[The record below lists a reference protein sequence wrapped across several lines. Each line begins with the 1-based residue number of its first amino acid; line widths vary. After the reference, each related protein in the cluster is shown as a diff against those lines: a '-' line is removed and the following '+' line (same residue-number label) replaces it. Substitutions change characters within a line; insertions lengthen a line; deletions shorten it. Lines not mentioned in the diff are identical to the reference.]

1 MSAGYIKAV
10 PVDPMTNSSDTW
22 VTEQEDSLMALDQSA
37 PGIVDVHSGSGAT
50 STDGSVYSTW

>member
-1 MSAGYIKAV
+1 
-10 PVDPMTNSSDTW
+10 MTNSSDTW